1 MRKMTELILDT
12 SAFIHGYGVIYGN
25 DHYTVPAVKTE
36 INSSFMKMKY
46 ENSVK
51 LGYLNEI
58 QPEEKF
64 TKLVKSFISKEGE
77 EAALSLTDIQI
88 LALAVQLKSKG
99 KTPLIIT
106 DDYSIQ
112 NISSKLDI
120 KYKGLTTHGI
130 VKKIRWMI
138 YCPGCKRNF
147 KVYPSNKE
155 CPVCGT
161 KLNRK
166 PKTKVKI

>member
-58 QPEEKF
+58 QPEEKY

-88 LALAVQLKSKG
+88 LALAVKLKSKG
-99 KTPLIIT
+99 KSPLI
-106 DDYSIQ
+106 S
-112 NISSKLDI
+112 
-120 KYKGLTTHGI
+120 LTTHGI